1 MNDAV
6 AEANDVD
13 RRPREQ
19 VRDQILRRV
28 VGGLQRRRRL
38 LEHDLGLAQPERV
51 EMDAAEQ
58 KIGEVEG
65 DLGVLGGDR
74 LDQGQARGVG
84 QLERAFD
91 GDRGEIMHPER
102 SGQPDLSAGPG
113 GERGG
118 DPIMQLRLGADF
130 PRQKG
135 DAQEKEPDEAEQKP
149 LPRQLARLHA
159 DLSTRFRRRRS
170 KAAQS
175 NRHETR
181 LFIAR
186 LAPRGEPN
194 SRIFLG
200 YQELRNAISASVS
213 DAGNRV

>member
-1 MNDAV
+1 
-6 AEANDVD
+6 
-13 RRPREQ
+13 
-19 VRDQILRRV
+19 
-28 VGGLQRRRRL
+28 
-38 LEHDLGLAQPERV
+38 
-51 EMDAAEQ
+51 
-58 KIGEVEG
+58 
-65 DLGVLGGDR
+65 
-74 LDQGQARGVG
+74 
-84 QLERAFD
+84 
-91 GDRGEIMHPER
+91 MHPER

-149 LPRQLARLHA
+149 LPRQLARLHT
-159 DLSTRFRRRRS
+159 DLSTRSGAAGRRPR
-170 KAAQS
+170 QS
-175 NRHETR
+175 NRHKAR

-200 YQELRNAISASVS
+200 YQEMRNANSAGVP
-213 DAGNRV
+213 DPGNRAGEAPGRLPAMIPWSSNTGAKLTATMVSPDSPASS